1 MTALQ
6 FNLFTGEPEDRR
18 TRKQRQADRARE
30 LPRQIEMFSQR
41 DIAQFGVKANPHIPL
56 SGNVRLLLIPE
67 DPRTPEEASATSSAP
82 RRSARTSCSPISG

>member
-6 FNLFTGEPEDRR
+6 FNLFTGQPEDRR

-30 LPRQIEMFSQR
+30 LPKQTEMFSQR

-56 SGNVRLLLIPE
+56 SGNVKLLLIPE
-67 DPRTPEEASATSSAP
+67 DPRTPEEVERDLQRKAERNTRPMFSD
-82 RRSARTSCSPISG
+82 

>member
-18 TRKQRQADRARE
+18 TRKQRQADRQRA
-30 LPRQIEMFSQR
+30 LPQQLEMFSQR

-56 SGNVRLLLIPE
+56 SGNVKLLLIPE
-67 DPRTPEEASATSSAP
+67 DPRTPEEVERDLQHQAEE
-82 RRSARTSCSPISG
+82 RTRQMFTD

>member
-18 TRKQRQADRARE
+18 TRKQRQADRQRA
-30 LPRQIEMFSQR
+30 LPQQMEMFSQR

-56 SGNVRLLLIPE
+56 SGNVKLLLIPE
-67 DPRTPEEASATSSAP
+67 DPRTPEEVERDLQRDAE
-82 RRSARTSCSPISG
+82 RSTHPMFSD

>member
-30 LPRQIEMFSQR
+30 LPRQIAMFSQR

-67 DPRTPEEASATSSAP
+67 DPRTPEEIERDLQHAAEE
-82 RRSARTSCSPISG
+82 RTHKLFAD